1 MLATERI
8 MNYTKEEKIAI
19 ISELIIMAHADQMLK
34 KEEVSF
40 LTAISKRLEIDATEI
55 KHM

>member
-1 MLATERI
+1 